1 MVKVEAFTFEPAI
14 HSNEELRFLLDHLK
28 EPPNAA
34 LHGGVPVG
42 VNPVQINRTLAML
55 QELEQLRQFR
65 NVEWAGFEAVEDS
78 ILRYLSWD
86 ERRNAIF
93 AATGGPGGSN
103 AIPNASM
110 YSYSEDGSAFKY
122 AIGADNAEM
131 PRTEILDDG
140 SRRSFSVP
148 LLQPDGVAA
157 ASQLASIAPWIKRS
171 QQALTQSRDEML
183 VDDSSK
189 HGTVQCSICKKTEEF
204 DPKVRSSF
212 LAARSR
218 MARHLKTA
226 KSEVS
231 RHRLL
236 YRKAFES
243 RDAKIGK

>member
-1 MVKVEAFTFEPAI
+1 MVRIDANTFEPAV
-14 HSNEELRFLLDHLK
+14 HSNEELKFLLDHLR

-34 LHGGVPVG
+34 LHNGVPVG
-42 VNPVQINRTLAML
+42 VNPVQIQKTLVQF

-65 NVEWAGFEAVEDS
+65 GVPWAGFEAIEDS
-78 ILRYLSWD
+78 ILRYLAWD

-93 AATGGPGGSN
+93 AATGGPAGQN
-103 AIPNASM
+103 AIANASQYA
-110 YSYSEDGSAFKY
+110 YSDDGSAFKF
-122 AIGADNAEM
+122 AIGADSAEM

-140 SRRSFSVP
+140 TRKAFAVA
-148 LLQPDGVAA
+148 LLQPDGLAA
-157 ASQLASIAPWIKRS
+157 ANQLASAAPWIKRS
-171 QQALTQSRDEML
+171 QQALTQSKDEMI
-183 VDDSSK
+183 VDNSSK
-189 HGTVQCSICKKTEEF
+189 HGTVQCSICNKTEEF

-226 KSEVS
+226 KAEVS

-236 YRKAFES
+236 YRKVFES